1 MRSAASTSPHA
12 LPHVLPVA
20 LPDMPP
26 DMPPETFALDE
37 LLGDV
42 AQYYSRKV
50 LAHGA
55 TPLGVDWSCLP
66 TQEMRFVQLLKLCE
80 FDVPISINDIGCGY
94 GALLAFL
101 RKRYRNKT
109 VDYLGVD
116 ISAAMIAHA
125 KKRWKNCAN
134 VAFVQVVSGY
144 RTADYSLA
152 SGVFNVKLSHTAA
165 AWERMIEQTLRGM
178 HAKSRLG
185 FAANFLAPTPDGAP
199 PVPEL
204 YRAPPAMWRN
214 FCESAFDV
222 NVEVIANYGMREYTL
237 LARNKSSEPG

>member
-1 MRSAASTSPHA
+1 MRSVAITSPGA
-12 LPHVLPVA
+12 PRLA
-20 LPDMPP
+20 SG
-26 DMPPETFALDE
+26 LDE
-37 LLGDV
+37 LFDEV
-42 AQYYSRKV
+42 EQYYSKKI

-134 VAFVQVVSGY
+134 AAFVQAVSGY